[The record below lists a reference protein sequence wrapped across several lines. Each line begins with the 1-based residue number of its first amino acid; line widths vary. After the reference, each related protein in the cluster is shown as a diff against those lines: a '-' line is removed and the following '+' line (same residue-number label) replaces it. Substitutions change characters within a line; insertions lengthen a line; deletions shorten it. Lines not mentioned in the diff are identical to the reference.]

1 MDGWLSSLREFDWQ
15 ALLVLGGM
23 RLGGALLILLVGIWL
38 ARRLALGSQRAL
50 DRAGVDPM
58 LTGFLRNVAYGAL
71 VVVVLIAAV
80 GTLGVQ
86 TTSLL
91 AVLGAA
97 GLAIGLALQG
107 SLSNIAAGMMLIT
120 LRPFRSGDFVRI
132 AGEEGSVEQV
142 MVFQTTLR
150 TPDNRLV
157 TLPNNQITAAPIIN
171 FTSNTRRRADIPV
184 GIGYGE
190 DIARARQTL
199 LALVEPVARELG
211 LHAHGDRIEGHLHR
225 HLIPDVR
232 VTVYG
237 ADRAGI
243 VAQVTGALSA
253 VGFNILDLQSD
264 VGGSAADPVYIMTME
279 GQTGNGV
286 EAVETALAPLAREGI
301 EVDVRP
307 IETLIG

>member
-1 MDGWLSSLREFDWQ
+1 MDGWLASLRGFDWQ
-15 ALLVLGGM
+15 ALMVLGAM
-23 RLGGALLILLVGIWL
+23 RLGGALLILVVGIWL
-38 ARRLALGSQRAL
+38 ARRLALGSQKAL
-50 DRAGVDPM
+50 DRAGLDPM

-71 VVVVLIAAV
+71 VVVVVVAAI

-120 LRPFRSGDFVRI
+120 LRPFRSGDYVRI

-142 MVFQTTLR
+142 MVFQTLLR

-157 TLPNNQITAAPIIN
+157 TLPNSQITAAPIVN

-190 DIARARQTL
+190 DIARVREAL
-199 LALVEPVARELG
+199 LALVAGHAGVLPEPAPVVLASRLGDSSVELEVRAWIATGDFIRVRSELVEAIHRG
-211 LHAHGDRIEGHLHR
+211 LGEAGIGIPFPQRDVHLHLPEATAEALAR
-225 HLIPDVR
+225 P
-232 VTVYG
+232 G
-237 ADRAGI
+237 PMAAGNPGT
-243 VAQVTGALSA
+243 AAGAL
-253 VGFNILDLQSD
+253 QS
-264 VGGSAADPVYIMTME
+264 E
-279 GQTGNGV
+279 
-286 EAVETALAPLAREGI
+286 
-301 EVDVRP
+301 
-307 IETLIG
+307 

>member
-1 MDGWLSSLREFDWQ
+1 MDGWLASLRSFDWQ

-23 RLGGALLILLVGIWL
+23 RLGGALLILVIGIWL

-50 DRAGVDPM
+50 ERAGIDPM
-58 LTGFLRNVAYGAL
+58 LSGFLRNVAYGAL

-120 LRPFRSGDFVRI
+120 LRPFRSGDYVKI

-157 TLPNNQITAAPIIN
+157 TLPNSQITASPIVN
-171 FTSNTRRRADIPV
+171 FTSNTRRRADIAV

-190 DIARARQTL
+190 DIARARQVL
-199 LALVEPVARELG
+199 LELVGRHGEVLAEPAPMVLTTALGDSSVDLEVRAWIATGDYIRVRSELVEAIHRGLGEAGIGIPFPQRDLHLHLPAATGEALARLGRDRTRDPVA
-211 LHAHGDRIEGHLHR
+211 
-225 HLIPDVR
+225 
-232 VTVYG
+232 
-237 ADRAGI
+237 AG
-243 VAQVTGALSA
+243 GALQP
-253 VGFNILDLQSD
+253 G
-264 VGGSAADPVYIMTME
+264 
-279 GQTGNGV
+279 
-286 EAVETALAPLAREGI
+286 
-301 EVDVRP
+301 
-307 IETLIG
+307 

>member
-157 TLPNNQITAAPIIN
+157 TLPNNQITGAPIIN

-199 LALVEPVARELG
+199 LALVGRHEGVLAEPAPLVLATALNDSSVDLEVRAWIATGDYVRVRSELVEAIHRG
-211 LHAHGDRIEGHLHR
+211 LGEAGIPIPFPQRDVHLHLPAATGKALAGLGR
-225 HLIPDVR
+225 
-232 VTVYG
+232 
-237 ADRAGI
+237 DR
-243 VAQVTGALSA
+243 
-253 VGFNILDLQSD
+253 
-264 VGGSAADPVYIMTME
+264 AADPVAAP
-279 GQTGNGV
+279 G
-286 EAVETALAPLAREGI
+286 ALQSG
-301 EVDVRP
+301 
-307 IETLIG
+307 